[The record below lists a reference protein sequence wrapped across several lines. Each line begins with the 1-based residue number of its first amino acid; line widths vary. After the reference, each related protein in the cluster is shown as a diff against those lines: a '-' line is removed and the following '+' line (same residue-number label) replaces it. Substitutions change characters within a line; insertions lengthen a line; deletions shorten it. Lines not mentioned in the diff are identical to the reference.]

1 MVIMDFGYYNKYENV
16 QTGVDMFDNIV
27 SVGQKVLYKR
37 AAPGGIGLGV
47 IKEIKLTDKT
57 TDDHKLVDSIG
68 FRYGYSCPKSVNARY
83 YYGIETEGKRITF
96 KRATEVIGEFNSV
109 IAEKH
114 YNKIY
119 D

>member
-27 SVGQKVLYKR
+27 SVGQKVLYNR
-37 AAPGGIGLGV
+37 ADPGGVGLGI
-47 IKEIKLTDKT
+47 IKEIKLTDKS
-57 TDDHKLVDSIG
+57 TDDRKLLDNVG
-68 FRYGYSCPKSVNARY
+68 FRYGYSRSKPVNARY

-96 KRATEVIGEFNSV
+96 KRATDIIGEFNSV

-114 YNKIY
+114 YNRIY